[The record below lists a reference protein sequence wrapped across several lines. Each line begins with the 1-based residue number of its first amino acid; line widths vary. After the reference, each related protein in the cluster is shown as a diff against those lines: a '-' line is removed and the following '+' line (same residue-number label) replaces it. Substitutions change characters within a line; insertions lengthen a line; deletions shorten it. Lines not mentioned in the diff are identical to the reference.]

1 MTTAEKI
8 IPPEITS
15 SERVLTALRHKEP
28 DVLPVDIG
36 GTRIS
41 GIHEKAYREY
51 RRRLGLPPAPTRMM
65 VRYLQIP
72 AIDED
77 FRLRVGV
84 DIESINP
91 DTARYETETVNEKYG
106 AAYMDRWQCKWR
118 MPEEGNY
125 FDSIEHPLAGAD
137 TAADLEK
144 FAWPV
149 EDADGLFEH
158 FPEEVDVIQ
167 NRHKR
172 TIVLGRTA
180 PGIFEMTGVLCGMEK
195 SLIDMALNPG
205 FSEALMDRILETK
218 LVYYKAAVRR
228 LLDAGAEYFIAGE
241 SDDLG
246 TQDSQ
251 IMSLEMYRRFV
262 KPRHSRL
269 FKAIK
274 DLSGG
279 RAFIELH
286 CCGSVGPLLPDLIE
300 SGVEIINPV
309 QVNAKDMDDTAAL
322 KKWFGKD
329 IVFHGGGVDSQR
341 TLPYGTP
348 AEVADEVR
356 RRIEDLAPGGGF
368 IFTPVHSIQH
378 DVPFENF
385 EAMLKA
391 VNEYR
396 PIH

>member
-1 MTTAEKI
+1 MTVKENLPSHRT
-8 IPPEITS
+8 TS
-15 SERVLTALRHKEP
+15 AERVLAALHHTEP
-28 DVLPVDIG
+28 DRLPVDIG

-41 GIHEKAYREY
+41 GIHEKAYKEY
-51 RRRLGLPPAPTRMM
+51 RRRLGLPPVPTRMM

-72 AIDED
+72 ELDED
-77 FRLRVGV
+77 FRNMIGV
-84 DIESINP
+84 DVESLNP
-91 DTARYETETVNEKYG
+91 DTARYESEILREGDGFGYT
-106 AAYMDRWQCKWR
+106 DRWNCRWR
-118 MPEEGNY
+118 MPEGGTY
-125 FDSIEHPLAGAD
+125 FDGVAAPLAEAE
-137 TAADLEK
+137 TVADLKK
-144 FAWPV
+144 FPWPEEAV
-149 EDADGLFEH
+149 PGLFAH
-158 FPEEVDVIQ
+158 FTEGAEEIL
-167 NRHKR
+167 NLHKR
-172 TIVLGRTA
+172 ALVLGRTA
-180 PGIFEMTGVLCGMEK
+180 PGIFEMTGVLSGMEK

-205 FSEALMDRILETK
+205 FSEALMDRILDLK
-218 LVYYKAAVRR
+218 LVYYKEAMRL
-228 LLDAGAEYFIAGE
+228 LLDAGAEYFVVSE

-262 KPRHSRL
+262 KPRHARL

-274 DLSGG
+274 DWSGG

-286 CCGSVGPLLPDLIE
+286 CCGSIGPLLPDMIE

-309 QVNAKDMDDTAAL
+309 QVNAKDMGDTAAL
-322 KKWFGKD
+322 KKRFGGD

-348 AEVADEVR
+348 TEVADEVR

-385 EAMLKA
+385 EAMMRA
-391 VNEYR
+391 VDEYR
-396 PIH
+396 